1 MSELY
6 RRGLKEITRID
17 PERGAELVRELKKI
31 SPDFAEYFVEF
42 AFGTIYARDVL
53 DPKTKELI
61 AIASLAA
68 IGHCQNHLRTHISA
82 AFRAGCTKEEIV
94 EVIIQSAVYV
104 GFPSALSAL
113 KLVKDFF
120 DKRRKP

>member
-1 MSELY
+1 MSENY

-17 PERGAELVRELKKI
+17 PKRGAELVRELKKI

-42 AFGTIYARDVL
+42 AFGTVYARDVL
-53 DPKTKELI
+53 DPKTKELV
-61 AIASLAA
+61 AIASLTV
-68 IGHCQNHLRTHISA
+68 IGHCQNHLRTHIAA